1 MQKVNPRVS
10 SEECSDRIDAE
21 KVILN
26 RDLARIGI
34 NLDAVSGVARRQDKT
49 TPKEPVARQ
58 QESPALAGDPGNSNQ
73 GNSRGLSGGEHKQ
86 SAPCILQH
94 YLWGNR

>member
-10 SEECSDRIDAE
+10 SEECRDRIYAA
-21 KVILN
+21 KAILN

-58 QESPALAGDPGNSNQ
+58 QRSPALAVEPGNQ
-73 GNSRGLSGGEHKQ
+73 GN
-86 SAPCILQH
+86 
-94 YLWGNR
+94 